1 MFTVL
6 LTSVHDV
13 IAIHEELTLTVV
25 SPWVLS
31 ATEGILSLFL
41 SDILST

>member
-1 MFTVL
+1 MLTVL

-13 IAIHEELTLTVV
+13 IAIHEEFTLSVV

-31 ATEGILSLFL
+31 ATENIFTLFL
-41 SDILST
+41 TDSLST